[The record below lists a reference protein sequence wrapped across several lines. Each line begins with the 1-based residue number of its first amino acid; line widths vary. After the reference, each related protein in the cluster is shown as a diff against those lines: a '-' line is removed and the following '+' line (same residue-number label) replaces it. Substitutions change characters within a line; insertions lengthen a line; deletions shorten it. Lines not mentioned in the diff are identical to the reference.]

1 MIWKR
6 TDKKIRRKPIGNDP
20 RDLRRARKKVAA
32 SRESRRRFLRRLA
45 PGALLILTFTALW
58 LWWPTMSGMVKAW
71 MQEEGVFLVKEI
83 VVSGNLRT
91 SREEITKALG
101 LAPRQLIFFSDLE
114 KIRTR
119 IDALPF
125 VREVRILRRWPD
137 RLEIR
142 IKEHHPVALFY
153 LDRLYMVDEQG
164 VVLAP
169 VPENER
175 LDYPLISGVTL
186 EQWRQQPR
194 AWQHLLR
201 QAVAVLR
208 FWEKRGWPEK
218 VAQIGLD
225 EVCGLT
231 VFTTPEVWELQ
242 LGRRDFPRRLN
253 HWRRVLAF
261 LGERAKAVKYFDCAG
276 ENMVVV
282 GLRP

>member
-1 MIWKR
+1 
-6 TDKKIRRKPIGNDP
+6 
-20 RDLRRARKKVAA
+20 
-32 SRESRRRFLRRLA
+32 
-45 PGALLILTFTALW
+45 
-58 LWWPTMSGMVKAW
+58 
-71 MQEEGVFLVKEI
+71 
-83 VVSGNLRT
+83 
-91 SREEITKALG
+91 
-101 LAPRQLIFFSDLE
+101 
-114 KIRTR
+114 
-119 IDALPF
+119 
-125 VREVRILRRWPD
+125 
-137 RLEIR
+137 
-142 IKEHHPVALFY
+142 VALFY

-242 LGRRDFPRRLN
+242 LGRRDFPGSILYSSGPISL
-253 HWRRVLAF
+253 HS
-261 LGERAKAVKYFDCAG
+261 
-276 ENMVVV
+276 
-282 GLRP
+282 